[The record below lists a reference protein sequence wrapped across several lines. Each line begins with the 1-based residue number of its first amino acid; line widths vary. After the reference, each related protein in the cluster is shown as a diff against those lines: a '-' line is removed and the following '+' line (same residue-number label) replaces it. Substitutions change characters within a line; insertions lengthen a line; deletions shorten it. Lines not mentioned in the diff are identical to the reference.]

1 MNNALKNAGTFKS
14 RGIAYGSSG
23 SSYDLMV
30 NRISN
35 MPSCLLEMGY
45 ISNSADNVIFDTY
58 LKTNA
63 KAIVKGIMEYLKETF
78 DENKYTSK

>member
-1 MNNALKNAGTFKS
+1 
-14 RGIAYGSSG
+14 
-23 SSYDLMV
+23 
-30 NRISN
+30 
-35 MPSCLLEMGY
+35 MGY

-63 KAIVKGIMEYLKETF
+63 KAIAKGIMEYLKETF